1 MSTLRFDNGSISV
14 EDTAQSTRDG
24 RPVYRWTIVDTSTGE
39 TWTADDL
46 NGPVLGREPSENE
59 MLRTLCGFLSAALE
73 SRAYRE
79 RTGREGSNEDLFPA
93 DCLDW
98 AESHADDISMASME
112 PEDCDV
118 STGEDA

>member
-24 RPVYRWTIVDTSTGE
+24 RPVYRWTIVDASTGE

-46 NGPVLGREPSENE
+46 HGCAWGERTDAE
-59 MLRTLCGFLSAALE
+59 MLRSLCAFLSAALG

-79 RTGREGSNEDLFPA
+79 RTGRGGDNEDLFPA